1 MAYVL
6 GSLGSRPARSR
17 GMGGRRGQGGPARR
31 EPRGRCHAVD
41 TDTGLAACGTMDAL
55 VVFDDQPW
63 RPDGEWC
70 EECEE
75 LVPFD

>member
-1 MAYVL
+1 MTYVV
-6 GSLGSRPARSR
+6 GSLGSRPARS
-17 GMGGRRGQGGPARR
+17 GGFGGRRADQGKARR
-31 EPRGRCHAVD
+31 EPRGKCHAVD
-41 TDTGLAACGTMDAL
+41 TDTGEAACGTTGAL
-55 VVFDDQPW
+55 QVFDDRPW